1 VNHTVNLN
9 WKQIAREH
17 LAVLRLP
24 PEREIEIVEEQALH
38 LEAAYEDALA
48 AGLSEAEAEARALRS
63 YDWRLLECE
72 LSRAERPL
80 TARLREQV
88 PWRPDNSPRRRLR
101 METLWQDVRFGARS
115 LMKQPSFVALA
126 ALTLS
131 LGIGANTAI
140 FSVVNTVLLRSL
152 PYKDAEQLVAVW
164 EAPTKTDQ
172 AVFSPA
178 EFLDYQAQNQSF
190 TEMAAYRLMYF
201 TLTGQGEP
209 EQLDG
214 MIVSANFFSL
224 LGVQAELGRI
234 FQPEDG
240 RAGAPRVAVISHDFW
255 LQRFGGASNV
265 VGKTLT
271 LSGAPATLIGVM
283 PSEFKDTSQSNERQ
297 IWLNPHQVVPDWIP
311 NSTVDLL
318 SMRHTGYL
326 QVIARLKP
334 NVAMRQAQADLD
346 AIAARLQGQSPRP
359 SGHSARII
367 SLHEQTVGN
376 VRPTLLILL
385 GAVSLVLLIACANCA
400 SLMLARATE
409 RHKEMA
415 IRTALGASRW
425 RIMRQLLVESL
436 LLAGSGGAGGWL
448 LAVWSVQ
455 LIVASSLREIP
466 RLNEIGLDY
475 RVLAFTFVV
484 SILTGLIFGLA
495 PALAA
500 AKPDLNTALKEG
512 LRSATAGRN
521 RLRQTLVVAEVALAL
536 VVLIGAGLLVGSF
549 ARLLAVKPGF
559 NPQHL
564 LTMRIDLTN
573 QRYSKSVD
581 KKRFVTE
588 LNARLE
594 AVPGVESVGIG
605 DDLPIAG
612 TNSSTSL
619 KIKDRPAASPA
630 DLVSVGLH
638 VINPHYFDAL
648 GTRLLKGRV
657 FTERD
662 AAGAPSVFIINETLA
677 RRLWPNEDSLGKM
690 VRYNSADPWGEI
702 VGVVEDVK
710 FDGLHLASTP
720 HLFEPYQQNA
730 WSFLVGV
737 IRSPLDQSTL
747 LAAAQHE
754 VKSLDP
760 DLPFS
765 NVRTMEGVVAQ
776 SLATRRFVLLLF
788 GLFAGLALL
797 LATVGVYG
805 VLTASVSQRTRELG
819 VRIALGATAR
829 DVGRL
834 IVGQGLKLVLSGIA
848 LGLVGSLALQRMI
861 EKLLFGVSPTD
872 PLTYIAIALFLIG
885 VALVACWI
893 PARRA
898 TKVDPLVALRSE

>member
-1 VNHTVNLN
+1 MNPNWNHIV
-9 WKQIAREH
+9 REH

-48 AGLSEAEAEARALRS
+48 DGLSEAEAEARAVRS

-72 LSRAERPL
+72 LSRAEQPL
-80 TARLREQV
+80 AARLREQV
-88 PWRPDNSPRRRLR
+88 PWRLDNGPGRRLR

-115 LMKQPSFVALA
+115 FMKQPSLIALA
-126 ALTLS
+126 VLTLS

-164 EAPTKTDQ
+164 EVQEKTDQ
-172 AVFSPA
+172 AAFSPA

-190 TEMAAYRLMYF
+190 TEMAAYRFRDF

-209 EQLDG
+209 EQLNG
-214 MIVSANFFSL
+214 LIVSGNFFSL
-224 LGVQAELGRI
+224 LGVPAERGRI
-234 FQPEDG
+234 IQPEDG
-240 RAGAPRVAVISHDFW
+240 REGAPRVAVISHDFW
-255 LQRFGGASNV
+255 QKRFGGASNV
-265 VGKTLT
+265 IGKALT
-271 LSGAPATLIGVM
+271 LSGAPVTLIGVT
-283 PSEFKDTSQSNERQ
+283 PPGFQDTSQSNERQ
-297 IWLNPHQVVPDWIP
+297 IWVNPHRVVPDWYP
-311 NSTVDLL
+311 NSTVDVL
-318 SMRHTGYL
+318 SMRDTGYL
-326 QVIARLKP
+326 RVIARLKP
-334 NVAMRQAQADLD
+334 KVSLRQAQTDLD
-346 AIAARLQGQSPRP
+346 TIAARLQQQYPRP
-359 SGHSARII
+359 IGHGARII

-376 VRPTLLILL
+376 VRPVLLILL
-385 GAVSLVLLIACANCA
+385 GAVGLVLLIACANVT

-409 RHKEMA
+409 RYKEMA
-415 IRTALGASRW
+415 IRTALGASRR
-425 RIMRQLLVESL
+425 RIVRQLLVESL
-436 LLAGSGGAGGWL
+436 LLAGAGGAGGWL

-455 LIVASSLREIP
+455 LLVASSLSEIP
-466 RLNEIGLDY
+466 RLSEMGLDY
-475 RVLAFTFVV
+475 RVFAFTLIV
-484 SILTGLIFGLA
+484 SGLTGLVFGLA

-500 AKPDLNTALKEG
+500 AKPDLNSALKEG
-512 LRSATAGRN
+512 TRSATAGHN

-536 VVLIGAGLLVGSF
+536 VVLIGAGLLLSSF

-564 LTMRIDLTN
+564 LTMRIGLTN
-573 QRYSKSVD
+573 QQYSKSVD
-581 KKRFVTE
+581 RKRFVTE

-594 AVPGVESVGIG
+594 AVPGVESVGVG

-612 TNSSTSL
+612 TDSTTRL
-619 KIKDRPAASPA
+619 KIQDQPAAAPD
-630 DLVSVGLH
+630 DLQSVGLH
-638 VINPHYFDAL
+638 VISPHYFDAL

-677 RRLWPNEDSLGKM
+677 RRFWPNEGPLGKRI
-690 VRYNSADPWGEI
+690 RYNDADPWGEI

-720 HLFEPYQQNA
+720 HLFEPYQQYA
-730 WSFLVGV
+730 WSFLVV
-737 IRSPLDQSTL
+737 TIRSPLDQNTL
-747 LAAAQHE
+747 LAAARRE
-754 VKSLDP
+754 VKALDP
-760 DLPFS
+760 NLPVS
-765 NVRTMEGVVAQ
+765 NVRKMEEVVAQ
-776 SLATRRFVLLLF
+776 SLATRRFALLLF

-805 VLTASVSQRTRELG
+805 VLTASVSQRARELG

-848 LGLVGSLALQRMI
+848 LGLVGALALRRMI

-872 PLTYIAIALFLIG
+872 PLTYIAIASLLVG

>member
-1 VNHTVNLN
+1 MNPN
-9 WKQIAREH
+9 WNQIVREH

-48 AGLSEAEAEARALRS
+48 AGLSAAEAEARALRS

-80 TARLREQV
+80 AVRLREQV
-88 PWRPDNSPRRRLR
+88 PWQFDNNPRRRLR

-115 LMKQPSFVALA
+115 LMKQPGFIALA
-126 ALTLS
+126 VLTLS

-140 FSVVNTVLLRSL
+140 FSVVNTVLLRPL
-152 PYKDAEQLVAVW
+152 PYKGAEQLVAVW
-164 EAPTKTDQ
+164 EGRTQ
-172 AVFSPA
+172 GNQVFSPA
-178 EFLDYQAQNQSF
+178 EFLDYQARNQSF
-190 TEMAAYRLMYF
+190 TEMAAYQSMSL

-224 LGVQAELGRI
+224 LGVPAERGRI

-255 LQRFGGASNV
+255 RQRFGGASNV
-265 VGKTLT
+265 IGKALT
-271 LSGAPATLIGVM
+271 LNGEPVTLIGVM
-283 PSEFKDTSQSNERQ
+283 PPGFQDTSQSIERQ

-334 NVAMRQAQADLD
+334 NGALQQAQTDLD
-346 AIAARLQGQSPRP
+346 AVAARLQQQYPRP
-359 SGHSARII
+359 AGHGAHII

-385 GAVSLVLLIACANCA
+385 GVVSLVLLIACANVT

-409 RHKEMA
+409 RYKEMA

-425 RIMRQLLVESL
+425 RIVRQLLVESL
-436 LLAGSGGAGGWL
+436 LLAGLGGAGGWL
-448 LAVWSVQ
+448 LAVWSEQ
-455 LIVASSLREIP
+455 LIVASGMREIP
-466 RLNEIGLDY
+466 RLDEMGLDY
-475 RVLAFTFVV
+475 RVFAFTLIV
-484 SILTGLIFGLA
+484 SVLTGLVFGLA

-500 AKPDLNTALKEG
+500 AKPDLNSALKEG
-512 LRSATAGRN
+512 SRSAAGGRT
-521 RLRQTLVVAEVALAL
+521 RSRQALVIAEVALAL
-536 VVLIGAGLLVGSF
+536 VVLIGAGLLVNSF

-564 LTMRIDLTN
+564 LTMRIGLTN
-573 QRYSKSVD
+573 QQYSKSVD

-612 TNSSTSL
+612 TGSSTTL
-619 KIKDRPAASPA
+619 KIQDQPAASPD
-630 DLVSVGLH
+630 DLVAVGLH

-662 AAGAPSVFIINETLA
+662 AAGAPSVFIINEALA
-677 RRLWPNEDSLGKM
+677 RRCWPNEDPLGKRI
-690 VRYNSADPWGEI
+690 RYNNNDPWGEI

-737 IRSPLDQSTL
+737 IRSSLDKSTL
-747 LAAAQHE
+747 LAAAQRE
-754 VKSLDP
+754 VKALDP
-760 DLPFS
+760 NLPVS
-765 NVRTMEGVVAQ
+765 NVRMMEEVVAQ

-797 LATVGVYG
+797 LATGGVYG
-805 VLTASVSQRTRELG
+805 VLTASVSQRARELG
-819 VRIALGATAR
+819 IRIALGATAR

-848 LGLVGSLALQRMI
+848 LGLVAALALRRMI

-872 PLTYIAIALFLIG
+872 PLTYIAIASLLVG

>member
-1 VNHTVNLN
+1 MNPN

-24 PEREIEIVEEQALH
+24 PKREIEIVEELALH
-38 LEAAYEDALA
+38 LEAAYEDALTE
-48 AGLSEAEAEARALRS
+48 GLSEAEAEARTMES

-72 LSRAERPL
+72 LSRAEQPL
-80 TARLREQV
+80 AARALQPSLELIERKGGM
-88 PWRPDNSPRRRLR
+88 R
-101 METLWQDVRFGARS
+101 MESLMQDLRFGART
-115 LMKQPSFVALA
+115 LVKNPGFTLIAV
-126 ALTLS
+126 LTLA

-152 PYKDAEQLVAVW
+152 PYKDSEQLVAVW
-164 EAPTKTDQ
+164 EGQTNANQ
-172 AVFSPA
+172 VMFSPA
-178 EFLDYQAQNQSF
+178 EFLDYQTQNQSF
-190 TEMAAYRLMYF
+190 TEMAAYRLMYL

-224 LGVQAELGRI
+224 LGVPAERGRI

-240 RAGAPRVAVISHDFW
+240 RAGAARVAVISHDFW
-255 LQRFGGASNV
+255 QQRFSGEPNV
-265 VGKTLT
+265 IGKVLT
-271 LSGAPATLIGVM
+271 ISGEPVTLIGIM
-283 PSEFKDTSQSNERQ
+283 PAGFQDTIQGNERQ
-297 IWLNPHQVVPDWIP
+297 IWLNPRTVVPDWSL

-318 SMRHTGYL
+318 SIRHTGFL
-326 QVIARLKP
+326 RVIARLKP
-334 NVAMRQAQADLD
+334 NITLQQAQTDLD
-346 AIAARLQGQSPRP
+346 AIAARLQQQYPRP
-359 SGHSARII
+359 SGHRAWLI
-367 SLHEQTVGN
+367 SLHEQTVGK

-385 GAVSLVLLIACANCA
+385 GAVSLVLLIACANVT

-409 RHKEMA
+409 RYKEMA

-436 LLAGSGGAGGWL
+436 LLAGLGCAGGWL
-448 LAVWSVQ
+448 FAVWGVQ
-455 LIVASSLREIP
+455 LIIASGLSEIP
-466 RLNEIGLDY
+466 RLSEMGLDY
-475 RVLAFTFVV
+475 RVFIFTLVV
-484 SILTGLIFGLA
+484 SVLTGLVFGLA

-500 AKPDLNTALKEG
+500 AKPDLNSALKEG
-512 LRSATAGRN
+512 SRGATAGRN
-521 RLRQTLVVAEVALAL
+521 RLRQALVIAEVALAL
-536 VVLIGAGLLVGSF
+536 VVLIGAGLLVSSF
-549 ARLLAVKPGF
+549 AVLLAVKPGF

-564 LTMRIDLTN
+564 LTMRIGLTN
-573 QRYSKSVD
+573 QQYSKSVD

-612 TNSSTSL
+612 TDSSTIL
-619 KIKDRPAASPA
+619 KIQDQPATSPN

-677 RRLWPNEDSLGKM
+677 RRFWPNEDPLGKRI
-690 VRYNSADPWGEI
+690 RYNSNDPWGEI

-730 WSFLVGV
+730 WSFLVV
-737 IRSPLDQSTL
+737 TIRSRLDRSTL
-747 LAAAQHE
+747 LAAVQRE
-754 VKSLDP
+754 VKALDP
-760 DLPFS
+760 NLPVS
-765 NVRTMEGVVAQ
+765 NVRMMEEVVSQ

-788 GLFAGLALL
+788 SLFACLALL
-797 LATVGVYG
+797 LATVGIYG

-819 VRIALGATAR
+819 IRIALGATAR

-834 IVGQGLKLVLSGIA
+834 IVGQGLKLVLSGIVI
-848 LGLVGSLALQRMI
+848 GLVSAFALQRVI
-861 EKLLFGVSPTD
+861 GKLLFGVSPTD
-872 PLTYIAIALFLIG
+872 PLTFIVIAFLLIA
-885 VALVACWI
+885 VALLACWI

-898 TKVDPLVALRSE
+898 TKADPLTALRSE